1 MSAKKSR
8 SLCSILALSFVLATM
23 TSPNSTAAVAQNNDS
38 STDSNASD
46 NDAKP
51 VLRKSSMAAQ
61 SGASTGTNDRGAD
74 AGGETSI
81 DDSNA
86 AARRRSALGIP
97 RRRRPST
104 PLTTVEAFAKSPI
117 IQGGGWPTI
126 GPFHPSKDNNSLVD
140 KANDSMK
147 IEATDQKQITAI
159 DLTLV
164 GGSTVDPLGV
174 EMTCDFLL
182 EALGTRPARIADF
195 NVALEK
201 SKVDIYK
208 DLKRVSLTAGRYKV
222 SFRPKAEPR
231 TLTVRIES
239 PEPVVE
245 TSEDVGEAPAKP
257 KRGPLTNLEKMFI
270 NLVPKPDPEPPQ
282 KAEQPAEKPKS
293 TITKVNPSVDLKVT
307 FKDLVQ
313 NWQKI
318 KRNAVKNRD
327 ISELPNVLSGHALQ
341 VQTGGIKWLS
351 SKHQYY
357 EMVPMAVEVNSVN
370 EVVKDKKYSVIATVK
385 ESSKLY
391 DDQNNQLLREAEDV
405 YHVNYTVERVGDKYV
420 ISDSSIIKLGEGANQ
435 TPVDVPIKKQH

>member
-1 MSAKKSR
+1 VSAKKSR

-38 STDSNASD
+38 STNSGTND

-51 VLRKSSMAAQ
+51 VLRKNSVAAQ
-61 SGASTGTNDRGAD
+61 SGASSGANDRGSD
-74 AGGETSI
+74 VGGETSI
-81 DDSNA
+81 DDSSA

-104 PLTTVEAFAKSPI
+104 PLTTVELFAKSPI

-126 GPFHPSKDNNSLVD
+126 GPFRPSKDNNSLVD
-140 KANDSMK
+140 KAGDSMK

-159 DLTLV
+159 DLTLI
-164 GGSTVDPLGV
+164 GSSTMDPLGV

-182 EALGTRPARIADF
+182 EALNTRPARIADF

-201 SKVDIYK
+201 AKSDIYK
-208 DLKRVSLTAGRYKV
+208 DSKRVSLTAGRYKV

-231 TLTVRIES
+231 SLTVRIES

-245 TSEDVGEAPAKP
+245 TTEDVGEAPAKP

-270 NLVPKPDPEPPQ
+270 NLVPKPDDSPPP
-282 KAEQPAEKPKS
+282 KAEQPAEKSKP

-318 KRNAVKNRD
+318 KRKAVKNRD
-327 ISELPNVLSGHALQ
+327 ISELPNVLSGHALS
-341 VQTGGIKWLS
+341 VQTTGIKWLS
-351 SKHQYY
+351 SKHQFY
-357 EMVPMAVEVNSVN
+357 EMLPMDVEVNSVN
-370 EVVKDKKYSVIATVK
+370 EIVKDKKYSVIATVK
-385 ESSKLY
+385 EKSKLY
-391 DDQNNQLLREAEDV
+391 DEQNNQLLREAEDT
-405 YHVNYTVERVGDKYV
+405 YHVNYTVERDGDKYV
-420 ISDSSIIKLGEGANQ
+420 ISDSSIIKLGEGTTLA
-435 TPVDVPIKKQH
+435 PIDGAIKKQH